1 MVAEITDM
9 YGDDMGHQS
18 AKPDIGEVGVF
29 CRVCHRWSD
38 GQSDLCH
45 HCLER
50 LLGSRPLSK
59 DSVAVWVGGQVDE
72 HRALGIP
79 VPAEDQDLLHR
90 WAAFDSTD
98 TQVPAETSGQ
108 SGDLVKAGTQRD
120 MIEELM
126 ARDGISWRQAW
137 KQSGAQ
143 PEPPDPAPRRQQRLL
158 GWRAKV
164 FGAISI
170 ALGVIVVVISWPG
183 WPVSVDNPVGT
194 LQLDELS
201 VAFATDPD
209 GEAERIVGEVWRI
222 EGPKKAYTRFETLEL
237 FADVG
242 TDDRGVTT
250 ALLPTFVDEWDEFRF
265 KTRVIPIACRI
276 VKVDGPPAVQYLTL
290 YAPFRIGD
298 ERWIEADSCLVID
311 PAKSQ

>member
-1 MVAEITDM
+1 MVEPQQHRDPLRIGLMVVVWSTVWLTTYTALTFAV
-9 YGDDMGHQS
+9 GLV
-18 AKPDIGEVGVF
+18 AKVNLGVELIAIAISGAATVLLARRF
-29 CRVCHRWSD
+29 FRWPTKM
-38 GQSDLCH
+38 LAV
-45 HCLER
+45 
-50 LLGSRPLSK
+50 LS
-59 DSVAVWVGGQVDE
+59 VV
-72 HRALGIP
+72 ALG
-79 VPAEDQDLLHR
+79 
-90 WAAFDSTD
+90 
-98 TQVPAETSGQ
+98 
-108 SGDLVKAGTQRD
+108 
-120 MIEELM
+120 
-126 ARDGISWRQAW
+126 GIVS
-137 KQSGAQ
+137 
-143 PEPPDPAPRRQQRLL
+143 
-158 GWRAKV
+158 
-164 FGAISI
+164 
-170 ALGVIVVVISWPG
+170 VISWPG
-183 WPVSVDNPVGT
+183 SPVSVDNPVGT

-250 ALLPTFVDEWDEFRF
+250 ALLPTFVDEWDELRF